1 MLTLCFHIYVRG
13 KYYHH
18 AHMRTH
24 YVLRHSSNICFAHSF
39 CSNSIEYWHF
49 QHGRELQWFK
59 ATREIKNLL
68 NKKKNSLPYKNVT
81 HIHTHTYTLSI
92 LWFYW
97 MENYKNWIQWNFCF
111 LSKWQRS
118 INDWIIFLLK
128 MKIEFSST
136 NKHRKYDI

>member
-18 AHMRTH
+18 THMRTH
-24 YVLRHSSNICFAHSF
+24 YVLRQSSNICFAHSF

-59 ATREIKNLL
+59 ATREIKIYWI
-68 NKKKNSLPYKNVT
+68 KRKT
-81 HIHTHTYTLSI
+81 HCLIRTWHTYTLSI

-97 MENYKNWIQWNFCF
+97 MENYKNWIQWIFASSVNDKEALMNGSYFCW
-111 LSKWQRS
+111 KWKLNLVLRTN
-118 INDWIIFLLK
+118 IENMIF
-128 MKIEFSST
+128 
-136 NKHRKYDI
+136 N